1 MGFPFGSVVKSPL
14 ANAGDIRDVGSIS
27 GSGKYPE
34 EGNGNQLQ
42 YSCLRNPMDRG
53 VWWATVLS
61 LRRVRYDLGLNNQKD
76 NKGFCIKTLS
86 IISCKRSTCEIKKN
100 KIFVIEI

>member
-1 MGFPFGSVVKSPL
+1 MGFPGGSVINNPP
-14 ANAGDIRDVGSIS
+14 ANAGDIKDVGRIS

-34 EGNGNQLQ
+34 EGNGNLLQ

-53 VWWATVLS
+53 AWWATVLS
-61 LRRVRYDLGLNNQKD
+61 LRRVRYDLGLNNKND

-86 IISCKRSTCEIKKN
+86 IINCKRSTCEIKKI
-100 KIFVIEI
+100 KFLL

>member
-1 MGFPFGSVVKSPL
+1 MGSVPELGGSP
-14 ANAGDIRDVGSIS
+14 G
-27 GSGKYPE
+27 E
-34 EGNGNQLQ
+34 ENGNLLQ

-61 LRRVRYDLGLNNQKD
+61 LRRVRYDLGLNNKKD
-76 NKGFCIKTLS
+76 NKGFCIKTLN